1 MPLIAVKVFE
11 GELTQQQTT
20 DLIRGIT
27 ETVIPFVRERLR
39 EATWVLV
46 EEVKSGAWGIGGKP
60 FGLPDL
66 RKIQQS
72 AAAEQERHERLVEKR
87 KTKQ

>member
-1 MPLIAVKVFE
+1 MPLITVKVFE

-27 ETVIPFVRERLR
+27 EVVIPFVGERLR
-39 EATWVLV
+39 KATWVLV

-60 FGLPDL
+60 FGLPEL
-66 RKIQQS
+66 RAIQAGES
-72 AAAEQERHERLVEKR
+72 REEKS
-87 KTKQ
+87 